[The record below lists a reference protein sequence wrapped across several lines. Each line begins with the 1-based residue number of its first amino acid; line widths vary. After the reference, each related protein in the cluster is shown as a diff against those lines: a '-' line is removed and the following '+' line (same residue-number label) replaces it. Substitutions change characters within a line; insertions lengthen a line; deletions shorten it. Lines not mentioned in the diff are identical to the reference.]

1 MSTPESKLPWYQFS
15 LRSLLLF
22 TAFVAVLC
30 SMGIRTDW
38 SVSAVIAVGGV
49 VGGIVARTW
58 AGLVLG
64 GVLGSMCAV
73 VGVVAFAFVW
83 CIVFRMPM
91 VWKPFWELIA
101 AVKIVAIIG
110 SLAGGVLG
118 GFTARFRSER

>member
-1 MSTPESKLPWYQFS
+1 MSTAEPDHRRYQFS

-30 SMGIRTDW
+30 AIGVRTDW
-38 SVSAVIAVGGV
+38 SVCAVIAVGGV
-49 VGGIVARTW
+49 AGGIVARTW
-58 AGLVLG
+58 SGLVLG
-64 GVLGSMCAV
+64 SVLGSMCAV

-83 CIVFRMPM
+83 CIVFRMPIRW
-91 VWKPFWELIA
+91 VPFWEFIA

-118 GFTARFRSER
+118 GSTARFRSER